1 MTEKQLEEKLVRAV
15 KNRGGKAFKFVSPGQ
30 DGVPDRLV
38 ILPGGKIG
46 FVEVKKPGKGK
57 LRKIQK
63 HQLKRIQALG
73 CKCYV
78 LDDPLDIQSIL
89 CDINVGEFDIGWGSP
104 QWGRCE

>member
-63 HQLKRIQALG
+63 HQLKKLTALS

-89 CDINVGEFDIGWGSP
+89 CDINVGVFDIGWGSP
-104 QWGRCE
+104 QWGRDE